1 VKQLPQLHCES
12 KQNREQPRN
21 HAPQAQRGITDRLA
35 GDTGGCTGGCT
46 LKSRDEGLA
55 EVRLA
60 HAQVE
65 CWAASICQDRAR
77 SEHRR
82 GHRERGGT
90 RLDTEGRHRGNKPTA
105 GGERHDKSACD
116 HRRPPRGQDPRARL
130 LSAPKMESTAFI
142 CAVERGSPR
151 NQASKFAGKS
161 PRSSGAVATVTHDRR
176 DGGQTVVSSLRSLR
190 AHGEAS
196 VRAASRTPSPVR
208 PILRELARTST
219 TLGSVGWAKLVK

>member
-1 VKQLPQLHCES
+1 VEQLPQLHCES

-21 HAPQAQRGITDRLA
+21 HAPQAQRGSTDRLA

-151 NQASKFAGKS
+151 SQASKFAGKS